1 MKNLLVI
8 LITILL
14 ANTVDRSIAQ
24 IPDENRGLKGAR
36 MVFDINPSFAGNW
49 TVMENEATFKLVLIK
64 KSNYYSNILNTYVD
78 CVEGQFD
85 YLNKGVTIAK
95 NIKSSDYQIILGLPD
110 KRNNKIINAT
120 YVYEEKVAGIQLEI
134 IDSNTLKWT
143 ATMDNFDGPRLQ
155 GSSEKPKQ
163 LKVPKNMILK
173 RVESY

>member
-1 MKNLLVI
+1 MKK
-8 LITILL
+8 LITIVFAILL
-14 ANTVDRSIAQ
+14 VLNVNRSLAQ
-24 IPDENRGLKGAR
+24 TPDENRGLKGAR

-49 TVMENEATFKLVLIK
+49 TAIENEATFKLVLIK
-64 KSNYYSNILNTYVD
+64 KSNYYSNILNAYVD

-120 YVYEEKVAGIQLEI
+120 YVFEEKVAGVQLEI

-143 ATMDNFDGPRLQ
+143 VAMDNFDGPRLQ